1 MKICLYLLSFGFL
14 VSCGNTSNTTKTSSN
29 TNAEASTTVQTT
41 TSTTINSSEKTE
53 EPKVKSNMQEGM
65 LIGEFDKADL
75 EQEAFSKWFN
85 TGYDSFTPS
94 EEAMSTIKDNISDY
108 EIVAFMGTW
117 CGDSKRETPKV
128 FKILNEAG
136 YDMSKL
142 TFYGVNRQKTT
153 TGNIEKEYDLNRVP
167 TVIFLKDGK
176 EVNRFVEYPRESIEE
191 DFAKIVSG
199 KEYKNSYSN

>member
-1 MKICLYLLSFGFL
+1 MKISLYLLSFAFL
-14 VSCGNTSNTTKTSSN
+14 ASCGNTSKTTNTTES
-29 TNAEASTTVQTT
+29 T
-41 TSTTINSSEKTE
+41 TSTSTSSSSEVAVEKE
-53 EPKVKSNMQEGM
+53 IKSNMQQGM
-65 LIGEFDKADL
+65 LVGEFNKTDL

-85 TGYDSFTPS
+85 QGYTEFNPS
-94 EEAMSTIKDNISDY
+94 AEAMATIKKNISDY
-108 EIVAFMGTW
+108 EIIAFMGTW
-117 CGDSKRETPKV
+117 CPDSRRETPKV
-128 FKILNEAG
+128 FKILDEAG

-153 TGNIEKEYDLNRVP
+153 TDNIEKEFDLNRVP

-199 KEYKNSYSN
+199 EEYKNSYAD

>member
-1 MKICLYLLSFGFL
+1 MKISLYLLAFTFL
-14 VSCGNTSNTTKTSSN
+14 ASCGNTNKTTSTSS
-29 TNAEASTTVQTT
+29 TT
-41 TSTTINSSEKTE
+41 TSTTTSTSTISSSEMAVETKT
-53 EPKVKSNMQEGM
+53 KSNMQEGM
-65 LIGEFDKADL
+65 LVGEFDKADL

-85 TGYDSFTPS
+85 EGYNEFNPS
-94 EEAMSTIKDNISDY
+94 AEAMATIKKNINDY

-117 CGDSKRETPKV
+117 CPDSRRETPKV
-128 FKILNEAG
+128 YKILDEAG
-136 YDMSKL
+136 YNMSKL

-153 TGNIEKEYDLNRVP
+153 TDNIEKEFDLNRVP

-199 KEYKNSYSN
+199 EDYMNSYAN

>member
-1 MKICLYLLSFGFL
+1 MKFSLYLLSFAFL
-14 VSCGNTSNTTKTSSN
+14 ASCGNTSNTTKTSSSTN
-29 TNAEASTTVQTT
+29 TEASTTKELAT
-41 TSTTINSSEKTE
+41 TSSSDEIAIETKT
-53 EPKVKSNMQEGM
+53 KSNVQQGM
-65 LIGEFDKADL
+65 LIGEFEKADL

-85 TGYDSFTPS
+85 AGYDGFTPS
-94 EEAMSTIKDNISDY
+94 EEAMNTIKKNISDY

-128 FKILNEAG
+128 FKILDEAG

-153 TGNIEKEYDLNRVP
+153 TGNIEKDFNLNRVP
-167 TVIFLKDGK
+167 TVIFLKNGK

-199 KEYKNSYSN
+199 EEYKNSYSN

>member
-1 MKICLYLLSFGFL
+1 MKFSLYLLTFAFL
-14 VSCGNTSNTTKTSSN
+14 ASCGNTSNTTKTSSS
-29 TNAEASTTVQTT
+29 TTATAQSAST
-41 TSTTINSSEKTE
+41 NSSSEMIVETKT
-53 EPKVKSNMQEGM
+53 KSNMQQGM
-65 LIGEFDKADL
+65 LIGEFDKVDL
-75 EQEAFSKWFN
+75 EQTEFSQWFN
-85 TGYDSFTPS
+85 SGYDEFNPS
-94 EEAMSTIKDNISDY
+94 EEAMKTIKQNIGDY

-117 CGDSKRETPKV
+117 CPDSRRETPKV
-128 FKILNEAG
+128 FKILDEAG

-153 TGNIEKEYDLNRVP
+153 TDNIEKEYSLNRVP

-199 KEYKNSYSN
+199 EAYTDSYSN

>member
-1 MKICLYLLSFGFL
+1 MKISLYLLSFAFL
-14 VSCGNTSNTTKTSSN
+14 ASCGNTNNTTKTSN
-29 TNAEASTTVQTT
+29 TNSQAQA
-41 TSTTINSSEKTE
+41 TSEKSSSEMVTETIIKT
-53 EPKVKSNMQEGM
+53 NMQQGM
-65 LIGEFDKADL
+65 LVGEFDKEDL
-75 EQEAFSKWFN
+75 QQAEFSNWFN
-85 TGYDSFTPS
+85 AGYDEFKPS
-94 EEAMSTIKDNISDY
+94 EEAMTTITKNIGDY

-117 CGDSKRETPKV
+117 CSDSKRETPKV
-128 FKILNEAG
+128 FKILDEAG

-153 TGNIEKEYDLNRVP
+153 TDSIEKEYNLNRVP

-199 KEYKNSYSN
+199 EVYKDSYSN

>member
-1 MKICLYLLSFGFL
+1 MKISLYVLAFAFL
-14 VSCGNTSNTTKTSSN
+14 TSCGNTSNTTNTSSN
-29 TNAEASTTVQTT
+29 TNTEASTIAESTT
-41 TSTTINSSEKTE
+41 TDNSPEVAVETKT
-53 EPKVKSNMQEGM
+53 KSNLQQGM
-65 LIGEFDKADL
+65 LIGEFEKADL
-75 EQEAFSKWFN
+75 EQETFSKWFN
-85 TGYDSFTPS
+85 AEYNGFTPS
-94 EEAMSTIKDNISDY
+94 EEAMNTIKNNISDY

-117 CGDSKRETPKV
+117 CPDSRRETPKV
-128 FKILNEAG
+128 FKILEEAG

-153 TGNIEKEYDLNRVP
+153 TGTVEKDFDLNRVP

-199 KEYKNSYSN
+199 EEYKNSYSN

>member
-1 MKICLYLLSFGFL
+1 MKFSLYLLAFAFL
-14 VSCGNTSNTTKTSSN
+14 ASCGNSNKTTNTSSN
-29 TNAEASTTVQTT
+29 TTTTT
-41 TSTTINSSEKTE
+41 TSSTSSSSEMAVETKTT
-53 EPKVKSNMQEGM
+53 SNMQDGM
-65 LIGEFDKADL
+65 LVGKFNKADL

-85 TGYDSFTPS
+85 SGYTDFNPS
-94 EEAMSTIKDNISDY
+94 SEAMETIKKNISDY
-108 EIVAFMGTW
+108 EIIAFMGTW
-117 CGDSKRETPKV
+117 CPDSRRETPKV
-128 FKILNEAG
+128 FKILEEAG

-153 TGNIEKEYDLNRVP
+153 TDNIEKEFDLNRVP

-199 KEYKNSYSN
+199 EEYKNSYAD

>member
-1 MKICLYLLSFGFL
+1 MKISLYLLAFAFL
-14 VSCGNTSNTTKTSSN
+14 ASCGNASKTTNTTES
-29 TNAEASTTVQTT
+29 TT
-41 TSTTINSSEKTE
+41 TSASTNSSPEVAVEVET
-53 EPKVKSNMQEGM
+53 KSNMQQGM
-65 LIGEFDKADL
+65 LVGEFNKADL

-85 TGYDSFTPS
+85 DGYNEFNPS
-94 EEAMSTIKDNISDY
+94 PEAMATIKKNISDY

-117 CGDSKRETPKV
+117 CPDSRRETPKV
-128 FKILNEAG
+128 FKILEEAG

-153 TGNIEKEYDLNRVP
+153 TDNIEKEFELNRVP

-199 KEYKNSYSN
+199 EEYKNSYAN

>member
-1 MKICLYLLSFGFL
+1 MKISLYLLSFAFL
-14 VSCGNTSNTTKTSSN
+14 ASCGNSNK
-29 TNAEASTTVQTT
+29 STTADANST
-41 TSTTINSSEKTE
+41 TSTTSSSTSSSSEIAE
-53 EPKVKSNMQEGM
+53 EANNKSNFQEGM

-85 TGYDSFTPS
+85 EGYNEFNPS
-94 EEAMSTIKDNISDY
+94 SDAMATIKKNISDY

-117 CGDSKRETPKV
+117 CPDSRRETPKV
-128 FKILNEAG
+128 FKILDEAG

-153 TGNIEKEYDLNRVP
+153 TDNIEKEFDLNRVP
-167 TVIFLKDGK
+167 TVIFMKDGK

-199 KEYKNSYSN
+199 EEYKNSYAK

>member
-1 MKICLYLLSFGFL
+1 MKISLYLLAFAFL
-14 VSCGNTSNTTKTSSN
+14 TSCGNTSKTTKTSSN
-29 TNAEASTTVQTT
+29 ANTEANTTAESTTTN
-41 TSTTINSSEKTE
+41 NSPEVAVETKT
-53 EPKVKSNMQEGM
+53 KSNLQQGM
-65 LIGEFDKADL
+65 LIGEFEKADL
-75 EQEAFSKWFN
+75 EQETFSKWFN
-85 TGYDSFTPS
+85 AEYNGFTPS
-94 EEAMSTIKDNISDY
+94 EEAMNTIKNNISDY

-117 CGDSKRETPKV
+117 CPDSRRETPKV
-128 FKILNEAG
+128 FKILEEAG

-153 TGNIEKEYDLNRVP
+153 TGNVEKDFDLNRVP

-199 KEYKNSYSN
+199 EEYKNSYSN

>member
-1 MKICLYLLSFGFL
+1 MKISLYFL
-14 VSCGNTSNTTKTSSN
+14 VFCFLTSCGNTSQSAKMSTKANTEVSSTSQSSSTTSS
-29 TNAEASTTVQTT
+29 
-41 TSTTINSSEKTE
+41 SEMKVITE
-53 EPKVKSNMQEGM
+53 TKSNMQNGM
-65 LIGEFDKADL
+65 LVGEFDKADL
-75 EQEAFSKWFN
+75 EQESFSKWFN
-85 TGYDSFTPS
+85 EGYTGFNPS
-94 EEAMSTIKDNISDY
+94 SEAMTTIKNNISDY

-117 CGDSKRETPKV
+117 CPDSRREVPKI
-128 FKILNEAG
+128 FKILDESG

-153 TGNIEKEYDLNRVP
+153 TGNIEKEFDLNRVP

-199 KEYKNSYSN
+199 KEYKNSYAD